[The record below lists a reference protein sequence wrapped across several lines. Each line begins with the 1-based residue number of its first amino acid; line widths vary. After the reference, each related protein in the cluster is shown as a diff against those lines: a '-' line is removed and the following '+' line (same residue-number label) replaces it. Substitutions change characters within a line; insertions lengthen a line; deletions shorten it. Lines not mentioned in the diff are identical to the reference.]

1 MHMKKILLVCFVLL
15 SAVVISNAQT
25 EPAKLPVLDKS
36 PMDIAYYPDAYPV
49 LKIRDRAADY
59 PVMRLIYSRPQ
70 KTGRTVFGELVEY
83 GKVWRMGA
91 NEATEIE
98 LYQNVKIDGK
108 KITKGRYTLYAIVEQ
123 DKWTVI
129 INKETDVWGAFK
141 YDAKK
146 DVLRTEV
153 LVQKTTETVESLS
166 MMFDKTFTGANLVV
180 AWDNVKVAVPMTF

>member
-1 MHMKKILLVCFVLL
+1 MKKALFLCFVLL
-15 SAVVISNAQT
+15 SAVVISKAQT
-25 EPAKLPVLDKS
+25 ESAKLPVLDKS
-36 PMDIAYYPDAYPV
+36 PMDIAYFPDAYPV
-49 LKIRDRAADY
+49 LKIRDKAADF

-70 KTGRTVFGELVEY
+70 KAGRTVFGELVEY

-98 LYQNVKIDGK
+98 FYQHVKIDGK
-108 KITKGRYTLYAIVEQ
+108 KITKGRYTLYAIVEK

-153 LVQKTTETVESLS
+153 QVQKTNESIESLS

-180 AWDNVKVAVPMTF
+180 AWDNVKVALPMTF

>member
-1 MHMKKILLVCFVLL
+1 MHMKKTLLVCFVLL
-15 SAVVISNAQT
+15 STVVISNAQT

-36 PMDIAYYPDAYPV
+36 PMDIAYFPDGYPV
-49 LKIRDRAADY
+49 LKIRDRAADF
-59 PVMRLIYSRPQ
+59 PVARLIYSRPQ
-70 KTGRTVFGELVEY
+70 KAGRTVFGELVEY

-98 LYQNVKIDGK
+98 FYQNIKIDGK
-108 KITKGRYTLYAIVEQ
+108 KIQKGRYTLYAIVEQ
-123 DKWTVI
+123 DKWTII
-129 INKETDVWGAFK
+129 INKETDVWGSFK

-153 LVQKTTETVESLS
+153 PVQKTTESVESLS

-180 AWDNVKVAVPMTF
+180 AWDNVKVAVPLTF